1 MAAAKQVL
9 VCYGESR
16 RVLTL
21 DSSADASES
30 EALLALCRQEFRSQL
45 PDDRG
50 GAYTLTLQVK
60 SEDWGGLF
68 IDFVEQAVA
77 DRAVFKLI
85 AVPRSVSVVGRVYS
99 RYV

>member
-1 MAAAKQVL
+1 MRPKVKPCLHCAAKSFAVNCQTTAAV
-9 VCYGESR
+9 R
-16 RVLTL
+16 T
-21 DSSADASES
+21 
-30 EALLALCRQEFRSQL
+30 
-45 PDDRG
+45 P
-50 GAYTLTLQVK
+50 LTLQVK